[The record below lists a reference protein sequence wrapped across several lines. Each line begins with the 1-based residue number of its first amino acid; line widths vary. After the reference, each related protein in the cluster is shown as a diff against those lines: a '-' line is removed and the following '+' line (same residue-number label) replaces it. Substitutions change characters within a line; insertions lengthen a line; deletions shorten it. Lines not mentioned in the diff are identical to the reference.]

1 MVKRIKTK
9 KRKRKLNVVHCVPVS
24 PHQCG
29 MYETARELVVAE
41 RKLGI
46 NAHLYDPRPTE
57 RRVRGR
63 KQIVNSQDVK
73 CPKCENE
80 FKAEVHAP
88 IPTSVP
94 AWTGDRGASICDLHF
109 ALTSDVI
116 VSHSGLPDEDFKECK
131 IPRIHVAHGRPN
143 SSYRIERSGQT
154 AIYDMYRKM
163 ADDPRWKYLITLWPG
178 YGQYWELVFPR
189 VKEFPSFVDLE
200 KWCPAETK
208 HDFGDLGGAINVVV
222 TDIWRMDKDP
232 FHVLN
237 AFVLFEKKHP
247 GAKIHFYG
255 LDGDGRGRDTMINAL
270 KERGICGQVAPMVKN
285 LEEVYRAAD
294 MMITPHTIATR
305 TVREALACG
314 LNVVAGLGNPFTPYT
329 AYEED
334 LGAFAEAM
342 SKSWLDWNT
351 DKEACIKRNRE
362 MAEVSFDLQTTAK
375 KFIGLFEELTGRA
388 A

>member
-1 MVKRIKTK
+1 MVKRIKSK
-9 KRKRKLNVVHCVPVS
+9 KRKKKLNVVHVVPVS
-24 PHQCG
+24 PMQCG
-29 MYETARELVVAE
+29 MYETARELVAAE
-41 RKLGI
+41 CKLGI
-46 NAHLYDPRPTE
+46 NAHLYDPRPT
-57 RRVRGR
+57 VKQAQGR
-63 KQIVNSQDVK
+63 KQVLNSRDVE
-73 CPKCENE
+73 CPKCNNK
-80 FKAEVHAP
+80 FKSETHAP
-88 IPTSVP
+88 IPTAVP
-94 AWTGDRGASICDLHF
+94 AWTGDRGVSICDLKF
-109 ALTSDVI
+109 ALASDVI
-116 VSHSGLPDEDFKECK
+116 VSHSGLPDEDFKDCQ

-163 ADDPRWKYLITLWPG
+163 ADDPRWKYMITLWPG
-178 YGQYWELVFPR
+178 YGKYWELVFPR

-200 KWCPAETK
+200 KWCPDETK
-208 HDFGDLGGAINVVV
+208 HDFDGHGGTINVVV

-255 LDGDGRGRDTMINAL
+255 LDQDGRGRDTMINAL
-270 KERGICGQVAPMVKN
+270 KERGICGQVAPMVQN
-285 LEEVYRAAD
+285 LEVVYRAAD

-314 LNVVAGLGNPFTPYT
+314 LNVVAGLGNPFTSYT

-342 SKSWLDWNT
+342 SKSWADWNT

-375 KFIGLFEELTGRA
+375 KFIGLFEELVGRA